1 MTEPTALA
9 LSLLAVDPVGLGG
22 IVLQGGAGGWS
33 GAWVAAFTARM
44 PEPHRV
50 RRVPAGIAE
59 ERLTGGLDLAGTLLI
74 GRPVMENGLCALA
87 DGAGLVVPMAER
99 LAAGAAAVLAQVMD
113 ERFVRVERDGLS
125 AVVPASIA
133 LLLLDE
139 SEPDEPEVAVAL
151 RERVAFRCALPHGP
165 PDEVAE
171 LSAIVAA
178 RVLLADV
185 VADADVSAQLVA
197 VAHAFGVESA
207 RAPLFAM
214 RAARAH
220 AALAG
225 RRTVDPE
232 DITAAAALVLAPRA
246 TRLPPMDAPEDA
258 PPPPPPPP
266 EQQDA
271 PPDPAPQRDEDV
283 RALEERILEAT
294 TAAIPHDLLARLAA
308 AGSAKDRAGR
318 AGGDA
323 VEGTRGRRR
332 GSRPGKPAA
341 GKRLDI
347 LATVRAAVPW
357 QRLRGMA
364 LGAGRLAVRPDDFR
378 VQRRFR
384 PAGTTTIVLVDAS
397 GSTALHRL
405 QEAKGAVGLLLAE
418 SYVRRDEVAL
428 VTFRGTVAEIVLP
441 PTRAL
446 ARARRALAGLPG
458 GGGTPI
464 AAALDVAMV
473 LAQRVRRGGGRPGVV
488 VLSDGKANVTRAGVG
503 GRPVA
508 HAEALESSRRLARD
522 GVPVVWLDVGQRP
535 AREAQEIAAA
545 LDAVYL
551 PLPVADAQ
559 RIAEAARVVTGP
571 GPRRVA

>member
-1 MTEPTALA
+1 MSDPAALA
-9 LSLLAVDPVGLGG
+9 ISLLAVDPVGLGG
-22 IVLQGGAGGWS
+22 IVLQGGAGGWRS
-33 GAWVAAFTARM
+33 AWVAAFTARM

-59 ERLTGGLDLAGTLLI
+59 ERLTGGLDLAGTLLL
-74 GRPVMENGLCALA
+74 GRPVMEPGLCALA
-87 DGAGLVVPMAER
+87 DETALVVPMAER
-99 LAAGAAAVLAQVMD
+99 LSSGASAVLAQVLD
-113 ERFVRVERDGLS
+113 ERVVRVERDGLS
-125 AVVPASIA
+125 AVVPAAIA

-139 SEPDEPEVAVAL
+139 SEPDEAEVAIAL
-151 RERVAFRCALPHGP
+151 RDRVAFRCALPHAPADGLA
-165 PDEVAE
+165 D
-171 LSAIVAA
+171 LTTIVAA
-178 RVLLADV
+178 RALLPLV
-185 VADADVSAQLVA
+185 VAADDVSAQLVA
-197 VAHAFGVESA
+197 VAEAFGVPSA
-207 RAPLFAM
+207 RAPLLAM

-225 RRTVDPE
+225 RTVVEAE
-232 DITAAAALVLAPRA
+232 DVTAAAALVLAPRA
-246 TRLPPMDAPEDA
+246 TRLPPMEAPEDT

-266 EQQDA
+266 DGPDA
-271 PPDPAPQRDEDV
+271 EPDAMPEREEDV
-283 RALEERILEAT
+283 RQLEERILEAT
-294 TAAIPHDLLARLAA
+294 AAAIPPGLLAQLAA

-341 GKRLDI
+341 GKRLDL

-364 LGAGRLAVRPDDFR
+364 PDAGQLAVRPDDFR

-405 QEAKGAVGLLLAE
+405 QEAKGAVELLLAE

-428 VTFRGTVAEIVLP
+428 VTFRGTAAEIVLP

-473 LAQRVRRGGGRPGVV
+473 LARRVRRGGGRPGVV
-488 VLSDGKANVTRAGVG
+488 VLSDGKANVTRAGIG
-503 GRPVA
+503 GRPTA

-522 GVPVVWLDVGQRP
+522 GVPVVWLDVGTRP

-545 LDAVYL
+545 LEAVYL

-559 RIAEAARVVTGP
+559 RIAEAARIITGP